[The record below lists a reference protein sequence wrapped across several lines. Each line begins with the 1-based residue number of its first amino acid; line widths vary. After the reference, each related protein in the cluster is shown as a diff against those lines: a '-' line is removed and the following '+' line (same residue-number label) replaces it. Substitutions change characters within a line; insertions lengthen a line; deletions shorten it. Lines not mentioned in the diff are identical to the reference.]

1 MAKTKIKVTM
11 YEQRYGSAVMTEE
24 EYQKMLI
31 ERVEEIDNDE
41 NSFEEW
47 LNDEF
52 TSYDVWCMSATEIK
66 DLFHKANI
74 EYVEEELSG
83 EWGKIEKEIVV
94 DLSKVK
100 EVETNCHCPCCNR
113 RY

>member
-24 EYQKMLI
+24 EYQAMFN

-41 NSFEEW
+41 SSFEEW

-52 TSYDVWCMSATEIK
+52 TAYDVFGKHPTEIK
-66 DLFHKANI
+66 ALFHKANI
-74 EYVEEELSG
+74 EYVEEELAG
-83 EWGKIEKEIVV
+83 DWEEIEKEIVV
-94 DLSKVK
+94 DLSKAQVIT
-100 EVETNCHCPCCNR
+100 TNCCCPCCGR
-113 RY
+113 K

>member
-24 EYQKMLI
+24 EYQKMLN

-41 NSFEEW
+41 YSFEEW

-52 TSYDVWCMSATEIK
+52 TAYEVFGKHPTEIK
-66 DLFHKANI
+66 DLFHKANV
-74 EYVEEELSG
+74 EYVEEELAG
-83 EWGKIEKEIVV
+83 DWEEIEKEIVV
-94 DLSKVK
+94 DLSKAQV
-100 EVETNCHCPCCNR
+100 VATNCCCPCCGR
-113 RY
+113 K

>member
-24 EYQKMLI
+24 EYQAMFKK
-31 ERVEEIDNDE
+31 RVEEIDNDE
-41 NSFEEW
+41 DSFEEW

-52 TSYDVWCMSATEIK
+52 TAYEVFSKSETEIK

-83 EWGKIEKEIVV
+83 DWVEIEKEITV
-94 DLSKVK
+94 DLSKAK
-100 EVETNCHCPCCNR
+100 TIETDCRCPYCGKK
-113 RY
+113 

>member
-24 EYQKMLI
+24 EYQAMFN

-41 NSFEEW
+41 NSFKEW

-52 TSYDVWCMSATEIK
+52 TSYEVWCKSPTEIK
-66 DLFHKANI
+66 ALFHKANI
-74 EYVEEELSG
+74 EYVEEELAG
-83 EWGKIEKEIVV
+83 DWEEIEKEIVV
-94 DLSKVK
+94 DLSKAQGVA
-100 EVETNCHCPCCNR
+100 TNCCCPCCGR
-113 RY
+113 K

>member
-11 YEQRYGSAVMTEE
+11 YEQRYGNEVMTEE
-24 EYQKMLI
+24 EYQKMFN

-41 NSFEEW
+41 KSFEEW

-52 TSYDVWCMSATEIK
+52 DAYDVWCKSATEIK

-74 EYVEEELSG
+74 EYVEEDLASDWE
-83 EWGKIEKEIVV
+83 EIEKEILV
-94 DLSKVK
+94 DLSKAQGI
-100 EVETNCHCPCCNR
+100 EPNCRCPYCGR
-113 RY
+113 K

>member
-24 EYQKMLI
+24 EYQELLT
-31 ERVEEIDNDE
+31 ERVKEIDEDE
-41 NSFEEW
+41 SSFEEW

-52 TSYDVWCMSATEIK
+52 TAYDVFGKHPTEIK

-74 EYVEEELSG
+74 EYMEEELASDW
-83 EWGKIEKEIVV
+83 EEVEKEIVV
-94 DLSKVK
+94 DLSKAKVI
-100 EVETNCHCPCCNR
+100 TPNCCCPCCGR
-113 RY
+113 K